1 MLIYSSTQPKR
12 TGFIHYSDTRT
23 GERRVGFAYMR
34 ILVNGQSIRLHVC
47 GFALQR
53 YWNTSVKR
61 SAVTQR
67 FVCHAKDHLNVI
79 ICMRVDNVQSSFLD
93 SAPFDEWGEA
103 PVWSECPAPDK
114 NKAPAEEH
122 LSAAARGTL
131 YRPCGASLSERWHR
145 LHWPPEANRKQIV
158 VLSPSSYRREQ
169 RAVKPIAVL

>member
-93 SAPFDEWGEA
+93 SVLTSEARLRSGASVQRRTRTKHQRRSIYQPRPGGRFTA
-103 PVWSECPAPDK
+103 PVEPPCLKDD
-114 NKAPAEEH
+114 
-122 LSAAARGTL
+122 TVCTD
-131 YRPCGASLSERWHR
+131 RPKLTES
-145 LHWPPEANRKQIV
+145 K
-158 VLSPSSYRREQ
+158 
-169 RAVKPIAVL
+169 